1 MKARTKLLS
10 LLGSLLTLVAVLF
23 MASPAAAQQDARI
36 PTAMLGGFMFIFV
49 MFFLVSGIAIFLF
62 ARPKAEDMKHAE
74 FSDQQA
80 APDFVLKDVMGKDVK
95 LSDFRGKIVV
105 LNFWATWCG
114 PCRKEMPDFIELQN
128 QYVKEGVQFVGIA
141 LDQEGVS
148 KVRPFVEKNKIIY
161 PILIGNND
169 IADKY
174 GGMNAIPVT
183 FLIDRK
189 GMIRAHYIGMR
200 QKSDLESMV
209 LALLREK

>member
-1 MKARTKLLS
+1 MKNKRP
-10 LLGSLLTLVAVLF
+10 VF
-23 MASPAAAQQDARI
+23 
-36 PTAMLGGFMFIFV
+36 FI

-62 ARPKAEDMKHAE
+62 ARPKVEDMKHAE
-74 FSDQQA
+74 FSDQDA
-80 APDFVLKDVMGKDVK
+80 APEFLLKDVYGKDVK
-95 LSDFRGKIVV
+95 LSDFKGKIVV

-128 QYVKEGVQFVGIA
+128 LYGKQGLQFIGIA
-141 LDQEGVS
+141 LDQEGAV
-148 KVRPFVEKNKIIY
+148 KVKPFVEKNKIAY

-189 GMIRAHYIGMR
+189 GMIRAHLVGMR
-200 QKSDLESMV
+200 QKVDLESMA
-209 LALLREK
+209 LALTREK

>member
-1 MKARTKLLS
+1 MKTKRPI
-10 LLGSLLTLVAVLF
+10 F
-23 MASPAAAQQDARI
+23 
-36 PTAMLGGFMFIFV
+36 FI

-62 ARPKAEDMKHAE
+62 AKPKAEDMKHAE

-80 APDFVLKDVMGKDVK
+80 APDFVLKDVYGKEVR

-114 PCRKEMPDFIELQN
+114 PCRKEMPDFIELQ
-128 QYVKEGVQFVGIA
+128 KEYGNDGLQFIGIA
-141 LDQEGVS
+141 LDQEGAD
-148 KVRPFVEKNKIIY
+148 KVRPFVERNKISY
-161 PILIGNND
+161 PILIGNNE

-189 GMIRAHYIGMR
+189 GMIRNHYIGMR
-200 QKSDLESMV
+200 QKSDLEEMA
-209 LALLREK
+209 LALMREK

>member
-1 MKARTKLLS
+1 MKNKR
-10 LLGSLLTLVAVLF
+10 
-23 MASPAAAQQDARI
+23 P
-36 PTAMLGGFMFIFV
+36 IFFAI
-49 MFFLVSGIAIFLF
+49 FFLVSGIAIFLF
-62 ARPKAEDMKHAE
+62 ASPKAEDMKHAE

-80 APDFVLKDVMGKDVK
+80 APDFVLKDVYAKDVK

-114 PCRKEMPDFIELQN
+114 PCRREMPDFVELQN
-128 QYVKEGVQFVGIA
+128 TYGKDGLQFIGIA
-141 LDQEGVS
+141 LDQEGVA
-148 KVRPFVEKNKIIY
+148 KVKPYVEKNRIGY
-161 PILIGNND
+161 PILIGNTE

-200 QKSDLESMV
+200 QKADLESMA

>member
-1 MKARTKLLS
+1 MKNKRP
-10 LLGSLLTLVAVLF
+10 VF
-23 MASPAAAQQDARI
+23 
-36 PTAMLGGFMFIFV
+36 FI

-62 ARPKAEDMKHAE
+62 ARPKVEDMKHAE
-74 FSDQQA
+74 FSDQDA
-80 APDFVLKDVMGKDVK
+80 APEFLLKDVYGKDVK

-114 PCRKEMPDFIELQN
+114 PCRKEVPDFIELQN

-174 GGMNAIPVT
+174 GG
-183 FLIDRK
+183 
-189 GMIRAHYIGMR
+189 
-200 QKSDLESMV
+200 
-209 LALLREK
+209 

>member
-1 MKARTKLLS
+1 MKNKRP
-10 LLGSLLTLVAVLF
+10 VF
-23 MASPAAAQQDARI
+23 
-36 PTAMLGGFMFIFV
+36 FI

-62 ARPKAEDMKHAE
+62 ARPKVEDMKHAE
-74 FSDQQA
+74 FSDQDA
-80 APDFVLKDVMGKDVK
+80 APEFLLKDVYGKDVK
-95 LSDFRGKIVV
+95 LSDFKGKIVV

-128 QYVKEGVQFVGIA
+128 LYGKQGLQFIGIA
-141 LDQEGVS
+141 LDQEGAV
-148 KVRPFVEKNKIIY
+148 KVKPFVEKNKIAY

-189 GMIRAHYIGMR
+189 GMIRGHYIGMR